1 MLWSHTDG
9 DRPPLIRF
17 PSAGGITLE
26 GELRHPDGPARGT
39 AVLSHPD
46 PRHGGSKDHPLLWA
60 IRNDLASARGLVV
73 LAFNFRGVMGSEG
86 ERTNGVEEP
95 DDVFA
100 AIARVREEA
109 PGPTV
114 AAGWSFGANVALRAA
129 ARDERI
135 ARLALVGMPLGE
147 AAEMVPPLDDETLAR
162 VTIPV
167 LLVAGDGDPFCPVG
181 EAEAVASRLPDA
193 RVDVVEGGDHYF
205 PKREREV
212 AELVGA
218 FLGGAVAQPE
228 R

>member
-1 MLWSHTDG
+1 M
-9 DRPPLIRF
+9 IRF
-17 PSAGGITLE
+17 PSAGVITLE

-86 ERTNGVEEP
+86 ERTNGAEEP
-95 DDVFA
+95 EDVSA
-100 AIARVREEA
+100 AITRVREEA
-109 PGPTV
+109 PGLTV
-114 AAGWSFGANVALRAA
+114 VAGWSFGANVALRAA
-129 ARDERI
+129 ARDDRI
-135 ARLALVGMPLGE
+135 ARLALMGMPLGD
-147 AAEMVPPLDDETLAR
+147 AAAVVPPLDDETLAR

-181 EAEAVASRLPDA
+181 EAEAVASTLPDA
-193 RVDVVEGGDHYF
+193 RVEVIEGGDHYF

-212 AELVGA
+212 AGLVGT
-218 FLGGAVAQPE
+218 FLEEAVAQPE